1 MKWKKRQAILLC
13 AIGLFAVG
21 ATTAGTV
28 HATDDKQPQPI
39 EQSSTAESVDV
50 AVESYALEYS
60 VSHAEA
66 RRRLARIE
74 VVQKALASIRGLETA
89 RLAGWGIDHRSGF
102 GGWVLLTGAEPA
114 SAAASAVAN
123 AHNDVEIRTGAQHS
137 YADLQAAQSD
147 LSEKLF
153 AAQGPA
159 TNSGAVGNTGEET
172 QTGPGVPGVPGET
185 EGGIDAGLAVVV
197 TFLETDMAGNAV
209 RVGIDPGLAPDVG
222 PLGTVSELTFEQS
235 KAVVAKLLDDHIE
248 VPFTVADGR
257 GIAPAGS
264 FQGGET
270 MQAIRSCTSGF
281 TARRSNGSG
290 YDYGIITAGHC
301 GNDLPIETVRFS
313 MHGVELPFVY
323 GWLSA
328 TADAQFHSIPTPT
341 SGSHYVLD
349 DYLCRDT
356 RSHPNPSCDVTGTI
370 ARADMTVARDDMPG
384 DFVCHTGKSSGIS
397 CGEITNINHQ
407 LRWANAPCRDSAGAI
422 VECGHVFVKVEGQQL
437 RGCGGD
443 SGGPVYRGGKAYG
456 ITAATTNKSD
466 CVSGDK
472 LVVFSGIREVESFL
486 SVEVLTQPVTLNAP

>member
-1 MKWKKRQAILLC
+1 M
-13 AIGLFAVG
+13 
-21 ATTAGTV
+21 
-28 HATDDKQPQPI
+28 
-39 EQSSTAESVDV
+39 
-50 AVESYALEYS
+50 
-60 VSHAEA
+60 
-66 RRRLARIE
+66 
-74 VVQKALASIRGLETA
+74 
-89 RLAGWGIDHRSGF
+89 
-102 GGWVLLTGAEPA
+102 LLTGAEPA

-123 AHNDVEIRTGAQHS
+123 AHNDVEIRTDAQHS
-137 YADLQAAQSD
+137 YAELLTAQRG
-147 LSEKLF
+147 LSEGLF

-222 PLGTVSELTFEQS
+222 PLGTVSELTFKQS

-257 GIAPAGS
+257 GIAPAES

-270 MQAIRSCTSGF
+270 MQAIRSCTWGF

-328 TADAQFHSIPTPT
+328 TTDAQFHSIPAPT
-341 SGSHYVLD
+341 SGSHHVLD
-349 DYLCRDT
+349 DYLCRDA
-356 RSHPNPSCDVTGTI
+356 RSYPNPSCDVTGTI

>member
-1 MKWKKRQAILLC
+1 MKWKKRRAILLC

-28 HATDDKQPQPI
+28 YAADDKQPQPI

-153 AAQGPA
+153 AVQNPA
-159 TNSGAVGNTGEET
+159 PGTGAMGNTGEGG
-172 QTGPGVPGVPGET
+172 QAALGPPEELEGVGIGAGVAE
-185 EGGIDAGLAVVV
+185 VV

-257 GIAPAGS
+257 GITPAAS
-264 FQGGET
+264 FQGGEA
-270 MQAIRSCTSGF
+270 MAAIRPCTSGF

-301 GNDLPIETVRFS
+301 GNDLPTETVRFS
-313 MHGVELPFVY
+313 MNGVELPFVY

-349 DYLCRDT
+349 DYLCRDA

-370 ARADMTVARDDMPG
+370 ARADMTIARADMPG
-384 DFVCHTGKSSGIS
+384 DFVCHTGKNSGIS

-407 LRWANAPCRDSAGAI
+407 LRWPQNPCRDSAGAI
-422 VECGHVFVKVEGQQL
+422 VACGHVFVKVEGQRL
-437 RGCGGD
+437 KGCGGD
-443 SGGPVYRGGKAYG
+443 SGGPFYRGGTAYG
-456 ITAATTNKSD
+456 ITAGVSD
-466 CVSGDK
+466 KDGCDTEGK
-472 LVVFSGIREVESFL
+472 WLTFSAIREVEAFL
-486 SVEVLTQPVTLNAP
+486 GVQVLTEPFTLGTP